1 MMLNDTTVLPL
12 EAMQKLPTDKG
23 FGGPTCIDCMHFTLD
38 ATETTALRQ
47 ACRRHGAT
55 IQGVI
60 TAASILTRAK
70 LLGLELPVQ
79 AAVQVP
85 VNTRSLGNVNTD
97 TCLCGFAGVWN
108 LARLSGEDGKTTLQR
123 FVKEYRLVSHKN
135 GCDD

>member
-1 MMLNDTTVLPL
+1 M
-12 EAMQKLPTDKG
+12 EAT
-23 FGGPTCIDCMHFTLD
+23 
-38 ATETTALRQ
+38 
-47 ACRRHGAT
+47 T

-70 LLGLELPVQ
+70 LLGSELPIQ

-108 LARLSGEDGKTTLQR
+108 LARLSGEDGKTTAAVREGIQTGQPQEWL
-123 FVKEYRLVSHKN
+123 
-135 GCDD
+135 